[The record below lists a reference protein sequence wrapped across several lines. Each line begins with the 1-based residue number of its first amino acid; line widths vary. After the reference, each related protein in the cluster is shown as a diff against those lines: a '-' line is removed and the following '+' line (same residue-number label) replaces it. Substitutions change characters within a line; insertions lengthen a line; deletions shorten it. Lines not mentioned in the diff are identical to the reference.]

1 VTDYENL
8 LMAKPKKRT
17 TRTDQPRDSRALRE
31 LKEDLGLDGA
41 DWQEFLQHALH
52 GFADYEEDN
61 FFESDIPLR
70 LRNAPAEWFESP
82 EPLGFVTL
90 RVLKEGSPEV
100 AARVAWYFLQIGE
113 PEPGENDG
121 PPGMG
126 ASWLY
131 LSRQGVDAPV
141 DPAGLAR
148 LAVQT
153 PEDFFEG
160 ISEDDLLP
168 LTRLILQYWKP
179 LEAWDL
185 HAVLAA
191 VARSKIHARAPFR
204 VFDGMM
210 AFDGIPRD
218 LKREFCRGVLEYT
231 DEGRRIRE
239 RGEALRAS
247 FQKGDEWMSTPR
259 AYFDIQYGGIGRLHP
274 GLKRRAVRALVE
286 ELGEP
291 IEEVISEFF
300 LQDHGDSQSTAAVSE
315 GVLDL
320 IRIHAEEL
328 GEEVVKRWLSK
339 GIKKGSAFVRKAAYR
354 AGLDLF
360 GPSFARPALHDPAG
374 MVRDW
379 AEQALAR
386 DKAKRKSKTH
396 SLEKNPEG
404 TPDD

>member
-1 VTDYENL
+1 
-8 LMAKPKKRT
+8 MARPKKRT
-17 TRTDQPRDSRALRE
+17 PRPDQPRDSRALRE
-31 LKEDLGLDGA
+31 LKEDLGVDGG
-41 DWQEFLQHALH
+41 DWQEFLRLALH

-61 FFESDIPLR
+61 FYESDVPLR

-82 EPLGFVTL
+82 DPLGFVTL
-90 RVLKEGSPEV
+90 RVLKEGNPEL

-113 PEPGENDG
+113 PEPNESYG

-153 PEDFFEG
+153 PESFFEG
-160 ISEDDLLP
+160 IADEDLLP
-168 LTRLILQYWKP
+168 LTRLILANQKP
-179 LEAWDL
+179 LEVWDL

-204 VFDGMM
+204 VFDDMM
-210 AFDGIPRD
+210 LFEGIPRD
-218 LKREFCRGVLEYT
+218 LKREFCRGILECA

-239 RGEALRAS
+239 RGEALRAA
-247 FQKGDEWMSTPR
+247 FRQGDEWMSIPHT
-259 AYFDIQYGGIGRLHP
+259 YFEIQYGGIGRLHP
-274 GLKRRAVRALVE
+274 GLKRHAVRALVE
-286 ELGEP
+286 ELGKPLEG
-291 IEEVISEFF
+291 VISEFF
-300 LQDHGDSQSTAAVSE
+300 LQDHSDSQSTAAVSE

-320 IRIHAEEL
+320 LRIHAEEL

-360 GPSFARPALHDPAG
+360 GPSFARPALQDPSG
-374 MVRDW
+374 MVRNW
-379 AEQALAR
+379 ATPALSR
-386 DKAKRKSKTH
+386 DKLKRKSKAQ
-396 SLEKNPEG
+396 SLEKDPGE
-404 TPDD
+404 